1 MSGRFCPDTTLNA
14 YFKPKKNVIFERF
27 QFNQAK
33 QVPNETV
40 GQYAVRLHDLSIT
53 CDYDNL
59 DQQIRDHI
67 IRCSDKKFRLKALR
81 LRS

>member
-1 MSGRFCPDTTLNA
+1 MI
-14 YFKPKKNVIFERF
+14 YERF

-33 QVPNETV
+33 QAPNKTV
-40 GQYAVRLHDLSIT
+40 GQCAVRLRDLGLT

-67 IRCSDKKFRLKALR
+67 IQTCSDKELRLKAWRETTGAEIALEPKFKPKQ
-81 LRS
+81 